1 MHPSLTETFAC
12 LDRSRAGLRAAVD
25 SVPAHARHHH
35 VGEQQVQG
43 ARVGPAHAQRLR
55 AARGLEHGVAGVL
68 EHLSIVDERFTA
80 IVANKIAEARAAG
93 LGNEEGQPPPL
104 PPHVE
109 AMLAD
114 RTERRNA
121 PDLLHPRGL
130 ESAAAWERAEA
141 ARAAFRLMLIAAD
154 GLALSGVIHEHP
166 RFGALNAYQWGG
178 FLAAHESRHAEQIR
192 EIASQLASR

>member
-1 MHPSLTETFAC
+1 MHSSLTEIFAR

-25 SVPAHARHHH
+25 SVPAHLRD
-35 VGEQQVQG
+35 QPP
-43 ARVGPAHAQRLR
+43 GPDRWS
-55 AARGLEHGVAGVL
+55 VAGVL
-68 EHLSIVDERFTA
+68 EHLSMVDERFTA
-80 IVANKIAEARAAG
+80 IVANKIADARAAG
-93 LGNEEGQPPPL
+93 LGNEEGQPPPM

-109 AMLAD
+109 MMLAD
-114 RTERRNA
+114 RTERRKA

-130 ESAAAWERAEA
+130 ECAAAWERAEA
-141 ARAAFRLMLIAAD
+141 ARAAFRLMLSAAD